1 MSWVVDSDEGEDDEK
16 IEKILLNGRWHWVLG
31 SVLERR
37 ILIRFSL
44 FVYFPNLSV

>member
-1 MSWVVDSDEGEDDEK
+1 MRTRTIVKK

-37 ILIRFSL
+37 LLIGFSM
-44 FVYFPNLSV
+44 FVYFPNLNLSV